1 MQLSTDVLGILI
13 KSTNIEENI
22 LTKIRGLFT
31 TEEISSAVSSSAG
44 NLTKAAAMLS
54 EDSGTHVSRQ
64 LLRYWVSCLET
75 ELPDTM
81 ERAAELTRNYTLG
94 TRNNKLNRDIKA
106 VIQENERL
114 REFRALIKSMNIAPA
129 PTTTRY
135 TGVGG
140 KPMTVE
146 ALFSD
151 LQIGKLSGNYN
162 SKVAARRVRA
172 YGDALVQKIKQHMHS
187 GYEVELIKLVVLGDV
202 IESDKKHA
210 NSARGCDI
218 GTAEQMRW
226 ATELMVHLIGQ
237 LVGTGV
243 KVQVVMVTGN
253 HDHDGHGLSSYMPG
267 QEHLSWPMYHATKLI
282 SEARFGEAVEFVIP
296 KGAFHLENIYGQN
309 VLYEHGCGVASSQAG
324 MEKRR
329 DQRAQQLGKHISMY
343 RQGDKHN
350 ICRFN
355 NDRLITNGAFFGS
368 DSIGGEY
375 SSILG
380 YQNEPSQLILFHV
393 PRAPNDPRSTVF
405 DTFTIQLGHIS

>member
-1 MQLSTDVLGILI
+1 MS
-13 KSTNIEENI
+13 
-22 LTKIRGLFT
+22 KIRDLFT
-31 TEEISSAVSSSAG
+31 DIEISSTVREFDN
-44 NLTKAAAMLS
+44 NLRKAAEALS
-54 EDSGTHVSRQ
+54 EMKGVEVSRQ
-64 LLRYWVSCLET
+64 LLRYWVSCLDDG
-75 ELPDTM
+75 LPDVT

-94 TRNNKLNRDIKA
+94 TKNNKLNRDIKA

-114 REFRALIKSMNIAPA
+114 RDFRALLKSINVHPNPKPVPMHHNFS
-129 PTTTRY
+129 
-135 TGVGG
+135 G
-140 KPMTVE
+140 KAMTVE

-162 SKVAARRVRA
+162 SKVAASRVRA
-172 YGDALVQKIKQHMHS
+172 YGDALVQKIEQHINN
-187 GYEVELIKLVVLGDV
+187 GYDVELIKLVVLGDV

-210 NSARGCDI
+210 NSGRGCDI

-226 ATELMVHLIGQ
+226 ATELMVQLVGQ
-237 LVGTGV
+237 LVNTGV

-253 HDHDGHGLSSYMPG
+253 HDHDGHGLSAYMPG

-282 SEARFGEAVEFVIP
+282 SEARFGDAVDFIIP
-296 KGAFHLENIYGQN
+296 KGAFHLDNIYGQN

-368 DSIGGEY
+368 DNIGGEY

-380 YQNEPSQLILFHV
+380 YQNEPSQLVLFHV
-393 PRAPNDPRSTVF
+393 PRAENDPRSTVF
-405 DTFTIQLGHIS
+405 DTFTIQLGHIN